1 MYKEKLFRFAFTDIP
16 FEELSGLLPRV
27 LWAVFLHFSRIYRIE
42 SHMDREMWATA
53 NSRRTYRFGIEKAKL
68 EYQFL

>member
-1 MYKEKLFRFAFTDIP
+1 MGGVPTFFAN
-16 FEELSGLLPRV
+16 
-27 LWAVFLHFSRIYRIE
+27 YRIE

-53 NSRRTYRFGIEKAKL
+53 NSRRTYRFGIKKAKL